1 MSERIT
7 VSHPAVNI
15 QTSRPVI
22 VGGKPPALPS
32 VDRPGKPFVVPVVEI
47 KNNHKSSTASS
58 GSYHAD
64 KVTGERRKDRLGGIF
79 ADLFGG
85 TRANIGKHLRQ
96 VTEAIRRGAETPLA
110 HGREYVEA
118 LEGEVRRLADFKE
131 AVAESSASARSLQ
144 FRVFMDDTF
153 EPLRATVSSLSK
165 TVGKIERDIPPLMS
179 RFGQTVNSLRTV
191 FGELKDALNV
201 SSHGDSYYVTL
212 SEEDDFWK

>member
-1 MSERIT
+1 M
-7 VSHPAVNI
+7 
-15 QTSRPVI
+15 
-22 VGGKPPALPS
+22 
-32 VDRPGKPFVVPVVEI
+32 
-47 KNNHKSSTASS
+47 
-58 GSYHAD
+58 
-64 KVTGERRKDRLGGIF
+64 
-79 ADLFGG
+79 
-85 TRANIGKHLRQ
+85 
-96 VTEAIRRGAETPLA
+96 A